1 MDGLTIAIFLV
12 MYIYVGYKFCTR
24 GGRARVWPYMME
36 GDGEELKFPE
46 QAANRPQEDGCRI
59 HEYYSYITSGSYR
72 L

>member
-24 GGRARVWPYMME
+24 GGRARVWPYKME
-36 GDGEELKFPE
+36 GDGEEMKFPE
-46 QAANRPQEDGCRI
+46 QAVDRPQEDGYRI
-59 HEYYSYITSGSYR
+59 CEHYTYMTKGSYR